1 MKDFFYGIFI
11 KIKCFF
17 TKIRLGIRKPFK
29 KKDAAGEI
37 NYIVALPIPLSSEE
51 EKEAIQQLI
60 KGEEKARNLL
70 IEHNLRLVVYIA
82 KRFNNTGIDIEEL
95 ISVGTVG
102 LIKAVKSYNSEKK
115 IKLATYASR
124 CIENEIL
131 MYLRRVV
138 RSKGEISLDE
148 PLNVDWEGNK
158 LLLSD
163 ILGTD
168 ADSVYKEMEA
178 EVEKGILKELYN
190 KLDDREKMIVG
201 LRYGLYGKEE
211 KTQKEIAD
219 MMNISQSYIS
229 RLEKKI
235 LEKLKKD
242 FQKCE

>member
-1 MKDFFYGIFI
+1 MTKITVFKRILAFFQ
-11 KIKCFF
+11 KIKQKFQTLF
-17 TKIRLGIRKPFK
+17 GK
-29 KKDAAGEI
+29 KHSGEV
-37 NYIVALPIPLSSEE
+37 NYIVALPTPLSSED
-51 EKEAIQQLI
+51 EATAIAGMI
-60 KGEEKARNLL
+60 KGEVAAKNLL

-131 MYLRRVV
+131 MFLRKVV
-138 RSKGEISLDE
+138 RTRGEISLDE

-168 ADSVYKEMEA
+168 CDSVYKEMESD
-178 EVEKGILKELYN
+178 VEKGILKELYG
-190 KLDDREKMIVG
+190 KLNERDRLIVG
-201 LRYGLYGKEE
+201 MRYGLYGREE

-242 FQKCE
+242 FAKCE

>member
-1 MKDFFYGIFI
+1 MTSFI
-11 KIKCFF
+11 KQVANNIKKFCS
-17 TKIRLGIRKPFK
+17 KLKSGIKKLFKPAPTESV
-29 KKDAAGEI
+29 D
-37 NYIVALPIPLSSEE
+37 YIVALPVPLSSEE
-51 EKEAIQQLI
+51 EAKAIRELDEGQQQ
-60 KGEEKARNLL
+60 ARNRLV
-70 IEHNLRLVVYIA
+70 EHNLRLVVYIA

-131 MYLRRVV
+131 MYLRKMV
-138 RSKGEISLDE
+138 RIRGEISLDE

-163 ILGTD
+163 ILGSD

-178 EVEKGILKELYN
+178 DVEKGILKELYN
-190 KLDDREKMIVG
+190 KLDERDKMIVG
-201 LRYGLYGKEE
+201 MRYGLYGKEE

-235 LEKLKKD
+235 LEKLRKD